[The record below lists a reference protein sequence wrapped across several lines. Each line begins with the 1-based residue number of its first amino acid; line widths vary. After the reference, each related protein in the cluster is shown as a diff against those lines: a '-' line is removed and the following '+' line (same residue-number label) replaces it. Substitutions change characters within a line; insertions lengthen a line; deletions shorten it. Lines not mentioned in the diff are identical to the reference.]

1 MDIKQQSLEL
11 HEKNRGKLE
20 IKAKVPVETQLDLS
34 LAYSPGV
41 AGPCEEIFRDKS
53 KAYTYTSK
61 GNMIAIVTDGSAV
74 LGLGDIGPEAALPVM
89 EGKAILMKKF
99 SGVDAVPICLNTK
112 NVDEIVAIV
121 KGIAPT
127 FGAIQLED
135 IAAPRCFE
143 IEERLQKECNIPVY
157 HDDQHGTAIVTLA
170 GLENAVKLLGKK
182 KETLRIVING
192 AGASGIAIVNLL
204 HFAGYQNI
212 TVCDSKGVIYDGRKE
227 NMNHAKE
234 KVALVTNP
242 DHVKGTLHDA
252 LVSADV
258 FIGVSIANVLKKE
271 DIAVMNKEPIV
282 FALANPNPEI
292 SVAEAKEAGVAVM
305 GTGRSDY
312 PNQINNALAF
322 PGVFKGALDVRAS
335 NISMEM
341 KFAAS
346 KAIADLVTNDELKAD
361 YIVPKIL
368 DERVASAVAVAVADV
383 YNKNHNN

>member
-11 HEKNRGKLE
+11 HERHHGKLE
-20 IKAKVPVETQLDLS
+20 IKAKVPVDTQLDLS

-41 AGPCEEIFRDKS
+41 AGPCEEIFHDKN

-135 IAAPRCFE
+135 IGAPRCFE
-143 IEERLQKECNIPVY
+143 IEERLQEECDVPVY

-204 HFAGYQNI
+204 HYAGYQNI
-212 TVCDSKGVIYDGRKE
+212 TVCDSKGIIYVGRNE
-227 NMNHAKE
+227 NMNSAKE
-234 KVALVTNP
+234 KVARITNQENI
-242 DHVKGTLHDA
+242 KGTLRDA

-258 FIGVSIANVLKKE
+258 FIGVSVANVLNKE

-292 SVAEAKEAGVAVM
+292 PVEEAKEAGVGVI
-305 GTGRSDY
+305 GTGRSDF

-322 PGVFKGALDVRAS
+322 PGVFKGTLDVRAS
-335 NISMEM
+335 NITMEM
-341 KFAAS
+341 KYAAA
-346 KAIADLVTNDELKAD
+346 KAIAELVSDDELHTD

-368 DERVASAVAVAVADV
+368 DERVAVAVASAVAGV
-383 YNKNHNN
+383 YKKNHNA